1 MRSTQKAFTLVELLV
16 VIGVIAILIALLLP
30 ALNKARNAAWSI
42 KCLSNLRS
50 IGQLLALYTNDNRG
64 AVPVAGSSMN
74 IASPP
79 NSTYKYGGWRDFL
92 AAAGK
97 LPSPDSISKTD
108 SRYSQLFCPVPRVY
122 EKNLTGTVAM
132 KNTTYIVP
140 QPGSLWSAMPGY
152 SQPASL
158 GGGAWPNIPFA
169 LDHITW
175 DRIQWIRQPST
186 KIMVFEGVDEL
197 ASGADDNS
205 GGATRWSMGLHN
217 KGSNF
222 LFADGHAEWKWNPS
236 PYKGF
241 LTTSSAPYNG
251 TWNRLTSRN

>member
-1 MRSTQKAFTLVELLV
+1 MRYNTRAFTLVELLV

-30 ALNKARNAAWSI
+30 ALNKARNAARSI
-42 KCLSNLRS
+42 NCMSNLRS
-50 IGQLLALYTNDNRG
+50 IGQLLVLYTVDNRG
-64 AVPVAGSSMN
+64 AIPVAGSSMN

-97 LPSPDSISKTD
+97 LPSPDSISITD
-108 SRYSQLFCPVPRVY
+108 SRFSRLFCPMPRVF
-122 EKNLTGTVAM
+122 EKNLSGVVRL

-152 SQPASL
+152 SQPA
-158 GGGAWPNIPFA
+158 GGAWPTISVA
-169 LDHITW
+169 LSQIRW
-175 DRIQWIRQPST
+175 NRINLIRQPST
-186 KIMVFEGVDEL
+186 KVMVFEGVDEL

-205 GGATRWSMGLHN
+205 GGATRWAMGLHN

-222 LFADGHAEWKWNPS
+222 LFADSHVEWQWNPS
-236 PYKGF
+236 PYQGF
-241 LTTSSAPYNG
+241 LTTSSLPNG
-251 TWNRLTSRN
+251 TWNKLTSRN